1 MLDPPQSDKIQNI
14 MKKEILEKIKQLGGN
29 ISNVKGQ
36 SLADDILSI
45 TFDTVLYQRPEDT
58 PWQTATNNG
67 EPIYGIGKFINE
79 NEELFKT
86 NKQALYDKIIEKY
99 YCLTDESYGQR
110 FWQPILFTPFK
121 EGTKDYEEWYEEF
134 TDEEETD
141 LSEIV
146 KVTND
151 KQPDFIQ
158 LIYSYGFPDSYYLCT
173 ADPNPENPT
182 LFGTDHEVYFREV
195 TNEGSLEDFL
205 NTFMTKDEL
214 IQIIKNRI
222 EK

>member
-1 MLDPPQSDKIQNI
+1 

-29 ISNVKGQ
+29 IDNVKGN
-36 SLADDILSI
+36 SLAEDILSI

-79 NEELFKT
+79 NEKLFNT
-86 NKQALYDKIIEKY
+86 DKQGLYDKIIDKY
-99 YCLTDESYGQR
+99 FRLTKEGYGQV
-110 FWQPILFTPFK
+110 FWQPRLFTPFK
-121 EGTKDYEEWYEEF
+121 EGTEDFAEWNIDF

-141 LSEIV
+141 LSEII

-151 KQPDFIQ
+151 KTPDFIE
-158 LIYSYGFPDSYYLCT
+158 IFYSYGFPDNYYICLS
-173 ADPNPENPT
+173 DPNQENPT

-195 TNEGSLEDFL
+195 TNEGSFEDFL
-205 NTFMTKDEL
+205 NKFMTKDEL
-214 IQIIKNRI
+214 VEIVKKRI
-222 EK
+222 EN